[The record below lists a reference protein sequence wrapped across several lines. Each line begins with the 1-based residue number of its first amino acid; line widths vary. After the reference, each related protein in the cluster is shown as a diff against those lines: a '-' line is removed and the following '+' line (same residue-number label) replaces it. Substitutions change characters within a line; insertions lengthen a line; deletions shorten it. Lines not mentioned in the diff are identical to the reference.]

1 MTSNPE
7 TTENRKSKFEIRNW
21 KYDARNSESGIR
33 KPTFFAQLPLFEF
46 RVSSF
51 EFPVSSFQFP
61 VSIFVL
67 NPALLLTLALA
78 LSAWARPVYG
88 TERVW
93 EKRLELPPGGHVSVV
108 NVQGSVLVEGWDRAE
123 VEATVAMRSAA
134 PTDQLDEVQVA
145 VEARSDGVVF
155 HTLYPSGLDTPIRV
169 DYRLRVPRQVRLDE
183 LSTLQGDIVVR
194 DVEGS
199 MEARNLH
206 GDIEGINVSGAV
218 VAHALTGNILISLRA
233 LPDRRLPIQLATLNG
248 NVDLQMPAEAN
259 ADLELSTVAG
269 NIVGDYSFQ
278 VSSVPGDSTRHAQ
291 VGAGGV
297 RVELRT
303 VRGNI
308 RVGQRDEDL

>member
-1 MTSNPE
+1 MTSDQERPKL
-7 TTENRKSKFEIRNW
+7 ENRNLKLET
-21 KYDARNSESGIR
+21 RNSKLDAHLAS
-33 KPTFFAQLPLFEF
+33 FEF

-51 EFPVSSFQFP
+51 EFRVSS
-61 VSIFVL
+61 SAL
-67 NPALLLTLALA
+67 KLTLLLTLVSCLWGPQHLA
-78 LSAWARPVYG
+78 FG

-93 EKRLELPPGGHVSVV
+93 EKRFELPPGGHVSVV
-108 NVQGSVLVEGWDRAE
+108 NIQGSVLVDGWDRAE

-145 VEARSDGVVF
+145 VEARRGGLVF
-155 HTLYPSGLDTPIRV
+155 HTLYPAGLDTPIRV

-183 LSTLQGDIVVR
+183 LSTLQGDIVVH

-206 GDIEGINVSGAV
+206 GDIEGINVSGSV

-233 LPDRRLPIQLATLNG
+233 LPDRHLPLTLATING
-248 NVDLQMPAEAN
+248 NVDLLMPAQAN

-269 NIVGDYSFQ
+269 NIVGDYPFQ
-278 VSSVPGDSTRHAQ
+278 VSSVPGDSTRRAQ

>member
-1 MTSNPE
+1 MTSDRERPNSENPKPE
-7 TTENRKSKFEIRNW
+7 TEIRNLRFEIRDW
-21 KYDARNSESGIR
+21 ESEIR
-33 KPTFFAQLPLFEF
+33 DLKPAGWMSSFEF
-46 RVSSF
+46 RVSS
-51 EFPVSSFQFP
+51 
-61 VSIFVL
+61 FVL
-67 NPALLLTLALA
+67 NPALLLTLAVVLGGW
-78 LSAWARPVYG
+78 LRPAYG

-93 EKRLELPPGGHVSVV
+93 QKRFELPPGGHVSVV
-108 NVQGSVLVEGWDRAE
+108 NVQGSLLVEGWDRAE

-134 PTDQLDEVQVA
+134 PTDQLDDVQVA
-145 VEARSDGVVF
+145 VEARDGGVAF
-155 HTLYPSGLDTPIRV
+155 HTLYPSGLDAPVRV

-206 GDIEGINVSGAV
+206 GDIEGIDVSGSV

-233 LPDRRLPIQLATLNG
+233 LPGRRLPIQLATLNG
-248 NVDLQMPAEAN
+248 NVDLLLPAHAD

-269 NIVGDYSFQ
+269 TIVGDYPFQ
-278 VSSVPGDSTRHAQ
+278 VSSVPGDSTRRAQ

-308 RVGQRDEDL
+308 RVGQRGEDL